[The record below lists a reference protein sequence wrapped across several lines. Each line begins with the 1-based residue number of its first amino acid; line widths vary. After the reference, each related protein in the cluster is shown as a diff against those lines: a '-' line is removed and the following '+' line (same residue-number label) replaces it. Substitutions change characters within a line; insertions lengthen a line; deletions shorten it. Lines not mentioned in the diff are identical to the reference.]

1 MLEVYKLSTGVWKD
15 ITHVAPS
22 YKFYKQKPGVYVNG
36 ACHWVAI
43 KSKQGEFPSAMIVLF
58 DVHEKTFREKMVP
71 GSLAQMFLFYADWF
85 NLFVSEESLCLADH
99 LFDKDK
105 TIDIWRMK
113 EYGDPESWVKQFSI
127 SNRITFNVGVDDFY
141 SLSDDFL
148 VKPIAS
154 RKNGEILWR
163 VNNGILVSYDIAT
176 EKIE

>member
-1 MLEVYKLSTGVWKD
+1 MLPTFLSDSEFFEQTSRTDWPNLDAYKDKLSYTAQLLNTNPFEVEYMQN
-15 ITHVAPS
+15 ITQQDCDSLDCKVFIAGYEKYISERMSVPS
-22 YKFYKQKPGVYVNG
+22 VGFEAAYHQ
-36 ACHWVAI
+36 
-43 KSKQGEFPSAMIVLF
+43 
-58 DVHEKTFREKMVP
+58 
-71 GSLAQMFLFYADWF
+71 
-85 NLFVSEESLCLADH
+85 ESLCLADH